1 MHGMVYTET
10 HVWKTF
16 LFHTNLSSFYL
27 IIIIFMTENNLYI
40 QSSIAHGLP
49 AMVRNELAKLHAQKQ
64 EEFIEEY
71 KRKSKSLP
79 VAYICL
85 ICWFHYGYMKRRWMQ
100 RLYRLSFWWCF
111 IWTMIDLFR
120 LPWLVKEYNKE
131 VALEVMRNLKVISQ
145 Q

>member
-1 MHGMVYTET
+1 
-10 HVWKTF
+10 
-16 LFHTNLSSFYL
+16 
-27 IIIIFMTENNLYI
+27 MTENNLYI

-85 ICWFHYGYMKRRWMQ
+85 IC
-100 RLYRLSFWWCF
+100 
-111 IWTMIDLFR
+111 
-120 LPWLVKEYNKE
+120 
-131 VALEVMRNLKVISQ
+131 
-145 Q
+145 